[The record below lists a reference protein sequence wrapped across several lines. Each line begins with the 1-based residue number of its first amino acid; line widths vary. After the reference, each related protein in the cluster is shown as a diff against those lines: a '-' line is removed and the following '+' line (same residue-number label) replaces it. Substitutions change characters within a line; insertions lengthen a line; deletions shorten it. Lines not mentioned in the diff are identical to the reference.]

1 MAVRGKRADGGRGA
15 ATASASNESAVMASQ
30 RGSELGAQLGASV
43 GAAAGTGL
51 QTAAEVARAAGGL
64 AAHGVETARS
74 RSARL
79 AAGGAGAA
87 LADVRTAA
95 GQLTEVL
102 EGVVEDARG
111 RGVEVVGALSGRR
124 PARRWP
130 WAVAAAVAG
139 ATAGAGVALVVQRV
153 LGQDAP
159 GAQDP
164 SELRAVVDPRPE
176 TTSGPIT

>member
-1 MAVRGKRADGGRGA
+1 MAARSKRADDARQGRPA
-15 ATASASNESAVMASQ
+15 ATGERAGSTAQ
-30 RGSELGAQLGASV
+30 RGSELGASLGSSV
-43 GAAAGTGL
+43 GAAAGAGL
-51 QTAAEVARAAGGL
+51 QSATDVAKAAGGL
-64 AAHGVETARS
+64 ATYGVEAARS

-87 LADVRTAA
+87 LADARVAA

-111 RGVEVVGALSGRR
+111 RGVEVVGALTGRR

-130 WAVAAAVAG
+130 WAVGAAVAG
-139 ATAGAGVALVVQRV
+139 AAAGAGVALVMQKV

-164 SELRAVVDPRPE
+164 SELLAVVDPRPHV
-176 TTSGPIT
+176 TDGPLG